1 MSIDRIVVGY
11 DGYQQSRGALAWAAR
26 EASETGAVVHVV
38 TAWTASSDRPPEVA
52 AMTGRL
58 RDRQAEAI
66 RAAIAGLSRPRRP
79 VVTGSVIMADAVTAL
94 ARAAQEADLVVIGSG
109 THVADRLN
117 ARLRRWPRRYGGP
130 CPVRV
135 VRTLST
141 SDIRLQIRDL
151 GRIPQLAS
159 QR

>member
-1 MSIDRIVVGY
+1 MTIDRIVVGY
-11 DGYQQSRGALAWAAR
+11 DGYKQSQGALAWALR
-26 EASETGAVVHVV
+26 EASATAAVVHVV
-38 TAWTASSDRPPEVA
+38 TAWTASNNRPPEVA
-52 AMTGRL
+52 AMAGRL

-66 RAAIAGLSRPRRP
+66 RAAVAGLSRSRRP
-79 VVTGSVIMADAVTAL
+79 VVTSSVVLADAVTAL
-94 ARAAQEADLVVIGSG
+94 ARAAEEADLVVIGFG
-109 THVADRLN
+109 THVADRLH
-117 ARLRRWPRRYGGP
+117 AHLRRGPRRYGGP

-135 VRTLST
+135 VRTLSA